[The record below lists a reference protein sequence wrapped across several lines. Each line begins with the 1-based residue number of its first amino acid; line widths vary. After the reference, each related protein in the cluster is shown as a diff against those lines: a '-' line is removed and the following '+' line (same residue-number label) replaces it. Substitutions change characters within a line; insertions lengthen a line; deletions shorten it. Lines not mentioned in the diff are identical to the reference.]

1 MGRSEAGLTAAC
13 TVIQDLKRWQGSGVW
28 LLALWQPQSWPQEL
42 LQINQLRMLILQSLN
57 LSSKKVTFR
66 SLNKLGN
73 KEKLSQER
81 LYSKEVLKEKI
92 NQRVRKKGKVK
103 EEIQNGRRE
112 GKGKEKIEPVKERNQ
127 KARKEEME
135 KEEKKEGGQE
145 KINQEEQ
152 RNQRKI
158 NKEMGQE

>member
-13 TVIQDLKRWQGSGVW
+13 TVIQDLKRWHGSGVW

-42 LQINQLRMLILQSLN
+42 LQISQLRMLILQTLN
-57 LSSKKVTFR
+57 LSYKIVTFR

-81 LYSKEVLKEKI
+81 LYSKEVQKEKI
-92 NQRVRKKGKVK
+92 NQRVGKKGKVK
-103 EEIQNGRRE
+103 KEMHNGRRE
-112 GKGKEKIEPVKERNQ
+112 GKEGNKEKIEPAKERNQ

-135 KEEKKEGGQE
+135 KEKEEKK
-145 KINQEEQ
+145 
-152 RNQRKI
+152 
-158 NKEMGQE
+158 

>member
-42 LQINQLRMLILQSLN
+42 LQINQFRMLILQSLN

-81 LYSKEVLKEKI
+81 LYSKEVLKEKV
-92 NQRVRKKGKVK
+92 NQRVRKKGKK
-103 EEIQNGRRE
+103 RQRKNRA
-112 GKGKEKIEPVKERNQ
+112 GKGKKSKSKKRGNGKGRKKIR
-127 KARKEEME
+127 RS
-135 KEEKKEGGQE
+135 
-145 KINQEEQ
+145 
-152 RNQRKI
+152 RI
-158 NKEMGQE
+158 NKSRRAKKSKKNKQ

>member
-42 LQINQLRMLILQSLN
+42 LQINQFRMLILQSLN

-73 KEKLSQER
+73 KGKLSQER
-81 LYSKEVLKEKI
+81 LYSKEVLKEKV
-92 NQRVRKKGKVK
+92 NQRASKKGKVK
-103 EEIQNGRRE
+103 KEMHNGRRE
-112 GKGKEKIEPVKERNQ
+112 EKEGNKEKIEPAKERNQ

-135 KEEKKEGGQE
+135 KEEKK
-145 KINQEEQ
+145 
-152 RNQRKI
+152 
-158 NKEMGQE
+158 

>member
-42 LQINQLRMLILQSLN
+42 LQINQLRMVKLQSLN
-57 LSSKKVTFR
+57 LSSKRVTFM

-81 LYSKEVLKEKI
+81 LYSKDQRARKEVKVKEVKGKKERHRERRGEKEQENKEKI
-92 NQRVRKKGKVK
+92 KLK
-103 EEIQNGRRE
+103 E
-112 GKGKEKIEPVKERNQ
+112 VNQ
-127 KARKEEME
+127 KARKEEMG
-135 KEEKKEGGQE
+135 KEARQ
-145 KINQEEQ
+145 
-152 RNQRKI
+152 
-158 NKEMGQE
+158 